1 MKYTY
6 MIKKNKHELL
16 VIEERSHDKPYHIYI
31 IDNSPSLEY
40 DKNIEFEMNFE
51 EHKISTSRIR
61 IQRFI
66 EFYFP
71 ELSI

>member
-40 DKNIEFEMNFE
+40 DLRKLY
-51 EHKISTSRIR
+51 ISVLC
-61 IQRFI
+61 F
-66 EFYFP
+66 
-71 ELSI
+71 L